1 MDLTINI
8 FLLLLGISILVWGA
22 NKFVDHASVIA
33 KHMGISDLVIG
44 LTLIAFGTSA
54 PEIFV
59 GISSINNGSEEIA
72 LGTAIGSNISNIA
85 LIFGVSC
92 LYLTGPSKTQLWHLM
107 PFGLSVALLGLTL
120 ADGAISFIE
129 SMGFVIILIIFMF
142 VLFKTDGLAEEE
154 STVTSEFERSLFMSL
169 IGLVALIAG
178 AHYAVH
184 YAEITAQLL
193 LVPQLIIGLTI
204 IALGTSLPE
213 LAAAIVALRKG
224 KHQMVVGN
232 IIGSNVF
239 NLVFIIPM
247 IGFFGSVELSPLV
260 MQRDFYILLALS
272 LVFVL
277 LAVVLTKFQFRK
289 NIFSISGVILITSY
303 ILYISAL
310 SVSGIV

>member
-1 MDLTINI
+1 MELATNI

-59 GISSINNGSEEIA
+59 GISSIINQNEEIA

-92 LYLTGPSKTQLWHLM
+92 LYLTGPSKTQLWNLM
-107 PFGLSVALLGLTL
+107 PFGLSVVLLGLTL
-120 ADGAISFIE
+120 ADGAISVNE
-129 SMGFVIILIIFMF
+129 SMGFVGILMIFMF
-142 VLFKTDGLAEEE
+142 VLFKTDGLAEED
-154 STVTSEFERSLFMSL
+154 SSGSNEFGRSLFMSL
-169 IGLVALIAG
+169 IGLVALVAG
-178 AHYAVH
+178 ANIAVI
-184 YAEITAQLL
+184 YAENTALL
-193 LVPQLIIGLTI
+193 LGVPKLIIGLTI

-213 LAAAIVALRKG
+213 LAATIAALRKG

-247 IGFFGSVELSPLV
+247 IGFFGSVELSPMV

-272 LVFVL
+272 IAFIV
-277 LAVVLTKFQFRK
+277 LAVVLTKLQFRK
-289 NIFSISGVILITSY
+289 NVFPISGVILIASY
-303 ILYISAL
+303 VLYISAL
-310 SVSGIV
+310 SGII

>member
-1 MDLTINI
+1 MELATNI

-59 GISSINNGSEEIA
+59 GISSIINQNEEIA

-92 LYLTGPSKTQLWHLM
+92 LYLTGPSKTQLWNFV
-107 PFGLSVALLGLTL
+107 PFGLSVVLLGLTL
-120 ADGAISFIE
+120 VDGKISFNE
-129 SMGFVIILIIFMF
+129 SMGFVGILMIFMF
-142 VLFKTDGLAEEE
+142 VLFKTDSLAEEDSLE
-154 STVTSEFERSLFMSL
+154 SNEFGRSLFISL

-178 AHYAVH
+178 ANIAVV
-184 YAEITAQLL
+184 YAENTALL
-193 LVPQLIIGLTI
+193 LGVPQLIIGLTI

-213 LAAAIVALRKG
+213 LAATIVALRKG

-247 IGFFGSVELSPLV
+247 IGFFGSVELSPIV

-272 LVFVL
+272 MVFIL
-277 LAVVLTKFQFRK
+277 LAVILTKLQFRK
-289 NIFSISGVILITSY
+289 NIFSISGVVLIASY
-303 ILYISAL
+303 VLYISTL
-310 SVSGIV
+310 SGII

>member
-1 MDLTINI
+1 MDLATNI
-8 FLLLLGISILVWGA
+8 SLLLLGISILVWGA

-59 GISSINNGSEEIA
+59 GISSIINKNEEIA

-92 LYLTGPSKTQLWHLM
+92 LYLTGPSKTQLWNFV
-107 PFGLSVALLGLTL
+107 PFGLSVILLGLTL
-120 ADGAISFIE
+120 VDGKISFNE
-129 SMGFVIILIIFMF
+129 SMGFVGILMIFMF
-142 VLFKTDGLAEEE
+142 VLFKTDALTEED
-154 STVTSEFERSLFMSL
+154 SLDSNKFGRSLFVSL
-169 IGLVALIAG
+169 IGLIALIAG
-178 AHYAVH
+178 ANIAVI
-184 YAEITAQLL
+184 YAENTALL
-193 LVPQLIIGLTI
+193 LGVPQLIIGLTI

-213 LAAAIVALRKG
+213 LAATIVALRKG

-247 IGFFGSVELSPLV
+247 IGFFGSIELSPMV

-272 LVFVL
+272 MIFIL
-277 LAVVLTKFQFRK
+277 LAVVLTKLQFRK
-289 NIFSISGVILITSY
+289 NIFSISGVVLIASY
-303 ILYISAL
+303 VLYISAL
-310 SVSGIV
+310 SGII

>member
-1 MDLTINI
+1 MELATNI
-8 FLLLLGISILVWGA
+8 SLLLLGISILVWGA

-59 GISSINNGSEEIA
+59 GISSIINQNEEIA

-92 LYLTGPSKTQLWHLM
+92 LYLTGPSKTQLWNFV
-107 PFGLSVALLGLTL
+107 PFGLSVILLGLTL
-120 ADGAISFIE
+120 VDGKISFNE
-129 SMGFVIILIIFMF
+129 SMGFVGILMIFMF
-142 VLFKTDGLAEEE
+142 VLFKTDGLAEEDSE
-154 STVTSEFERSLFMSL
+154 DSSEFGHSLFVSL

-178 AHYAVH
+178 ANIAVI
-184 YAEITAQLL
+184 YAENTALL
-193 LVPQLIIGLTI
+193 LGVPQLIIGLTI

-213 LAAAIVALRKG
+213 LAATIVALKKG

-247 IGFFGSVELSPLV
+247 IGFFGSVELSPMV

-272 LVFVL
+272 MVFIL
-277 LAVVLTKFQFRK
+277 LAVVLTKLQFRK
-289 NIFSISGVILITSY
+289 NIFSISGVLLIASY
-303 ILYISAL
+303 VLYISAL
-310 SVSGIV
+310 SGII

>member
-1 MDLTINI
+1 MELATNI
-8 FLLLLGISILVWGA
+8 SLLLLGISILVWGA

-59 GISSINNGSEEIA
+59 GISSIVNQNEEIA

-92 LYLTGPSKTQLWHLM
+92 LYLTGPSKTQLWNFV
-107 PFGLSVALLGLTL
+107 PFGLSVILLGLTL
-120 ADGAISFIE
+120 VDGKISFNE
-129 SMGFVIILIIFMF
+129 SMGFVGILMIFMF
-142 VLFKTDGLAEEE
+142 VLFKTDGLAEEDSE
-154 STVTSEFERSLFMSL
+154 DSSEFGHSLFVSL

-178 AHYAVH
+178 ANIAVI
-184 YAEITAQLL
+184 YAENTALL
-193 LVPQLIIGLTI
+193 LGVPRLIIGLTI

-213 LAAAIVALRKG
+213 LAATVVALRKG

-247 IGFFGSVELSPLV
+247 IGFFGSVELSPMV

-272 LVFVL
+272 VVFIL
-277 LAVVLTKFQFRK
+277 LAVVLTKFRFRK
-289 NIFSISGVILITSY
+289 NIFSISGLVLIASY
-303 ILYISAL
+303 VLYISAL
-310 SVSGIV
+310 SGII

>member
-1 MDLTINI
+1 
-8 FLLLLGISILVWGA
+8 
-22 NKFVDHASVIA
+22 
-33 KHMGISDLVIG
+33 MGISDLVIG

-59 GISSINNGSEEIA
+59 GISSIINQNEEIA

-92 LYLTGPSKTQLWHLM
+92 LYLTGPSKTQLWNFV
-107 PFGLSVALLGLTL
+107 PFGLSVILLGLTL
-120 ADGAISFIE
+120 VDGKISFNE
-129 SMGFVIILIIFMF
+129 SMGFVGILMIFMF
-142 VLFKTDGLAEEE
+142 VLFKTDGLTEED
-154 STVTSEFERSLFMSL
+154 SIDSSEFGHSLFVSL

-178 AHYAVH
+178 ANIAVI
-184 YAEITAQLL
+184 YAENTALL
-193 LVPQLIIGLTI
+193 LGVPQLIIGLTI

-213 LAAAIVALRKG
+213 LAATIVALRKG

-247 IGFFGSVELSPLV
+247 IGFFGSVELSPMV

-272 LVFVL
+272 IVFIL

-289 NIFSISGVILITSY
+289 NIFLISGVVLIASY
-303 ILYISAL
+303 TLYISAL
-310 SVSGIV
+310 SGII

>member
-1 MDLTINI
+1 MELATNI
-8 FLLLLGISILVWGA
+8 SLLLLGISILVWGA

-59 GISSINNGSEEIA
+59 GISSIINQNEEIA

-92 LYLTGPSKTQLWHLM
+92 LYLTGPSKTQLWNFV
-107 PFGLSVALLGLTL
+107 PFGLSVILLGLTL
-120 ADGAISFIE
+120 VDGKISFNE
-129 SMGFVIILIIFMF
+129 SMGFVGILMIFMF
-142 VLFKTDGLAEEE
+142 VLFKTDGLAEEDSE
-154 STVTSEFERSLFMSL
+154 DSSEFGHSLFVSL

-178 AHYAVH
+178 ANIAVI
-184 YAEITAQLL
+184 YAENTALL
-193 LVPQLIIGLTI
+193 LGVPQLIIGLTI

-213 LAAAIVALRKG
+213 LAATIVALKKG

-247 IGFFGSVELSPLV
+247 IGFFGSVELSPIV

-272 LVFVL
+272 MVFIL
-277 LAVVLTKFQFRK
+277 LAVALTKLKFRK
-289 NIFSISGVILITSY
+289 NIFSISGVLLIASY
-303 ILYISAL
+303 VLYISAL
-310 SVSGIV
+310 SGIV

>member
-1 MDLTINI
+1 MELATNI
-8 FLLLLGISILVWGA
+8 SLLLLGISILVWGA

-59 GISSINNGSEEIA
+59 GISSIINQNEEIA

-92 LYLTGPSKTQLWHLM
+92 LYLTGPSKTQLWNFV
-107 PFGLSVALLGLTL
+107 PFGLSVILLGLTL
-120 ADGAISFIE
+120 VDGKISFNE
-129 SMGFVIILIIFMF
+129 SMGFVGILMIFMF
-142 VLFKTDGLAEEE
+142 VLFKTDGLAEEDSE
-154 STVTSEFERSLFMSL
+154 DSSEFGHSLFVSL

-178 AHYAVH
+178 ANIAVI
-184 YAEITAQLL
+184 YAENTALL
-193 LVPQLIIGLTI
+193 LGVPQLIIGLTI

-213 LAAAIVALRKG
+213 LAATIVALRKG

-247 IGFFGSVELSPLV
+247 IGFFGSVELSPIV

-272 LVFVL
+272 MVFIL
-277 LAVVLTKFQFRK
+277 LAVVLTKLQFRK
-289 NIFSISGVILITSY
+289 NIFSISGVVLIASY
-303 ILYISAL
+303 VLYISTL
-310 SVSGIV
+310 SGII

>member
-1 MDLTINI
+1 MELATNI
-8 FLLLLGISILVWGA
+8 SLLLLGISILVWGA

-59 GISSINNGSEEIA
+59 GISSIINQNEEIA

-92 LYLTGPSKTQLWHLM
+92 LYLTGPSKTQLWNFV
-107 PFGLSVALLGLTL
+107 PFGLSVILLGLTL
-120 ADGAISFIE
+120 VDGKISFNE
-129 SMGFVIILIIFMF
+129 SMGFVGILMIFMF
-142 VLFKTDGLAEEE
+142 VLFKTDGLAEEDSE
-154 STVTSEFERSLFMSL
+154 DSSEFGHSLFVSL

-178 AHYAVH
+178 ANIAVI
-184 YAEITAQLL
+184 YAENTALL
-193 LVPQLIIGLTI
+193 LGVPQLIIGLTI

-213 LAAAIVALRKG
+213 LAATIVALRKG

-247 IGFFGSVELSPLV
+247 IGFFGSVELSPMV

-272 LVFVL
+272 MVFIL
-277 LAVVLTKFQFRK
+277 LAVILTKLKFRK
-289 NIFSISGVILITSY
+289 NIFSISGVVLIASY
-303 ILYISAL
+303 VLYISTL
-310 SVSGIV
+310 SGII

>member
-1 MDLTINI
+1 MELATNI
-8 FLLLLGISILVWGA
+8 SLLLLGISILVWGA

-59 GISSINNGSEEIA
+59 GISSIVNQNEEIA

-92 LYLTGPSKTQLWHLM
+92 LYLTGPSKTQLWNFV
-107 PFGLSVALLGLTL
+107 PFGLSVILLGLTL
-120 ADGAISFIE
+120 VDGKISFNE
-129 SMGFVIILIIFMF
+129 SMGFVGILMIFMF
-142 VLFKTDGLAEEE
+142 VLFKTDGLAEEDSE
-154 STVTSEFERSLFMSL
+154 DSSEFGHSLFVSL

-178 AHYAVH
+178 ANIAVI
-184 YAEITAQLL
+184 YAENTALL
-193 LVPQLIIGLTI
+193 LGVPQLIIGLTI

-213 LAAAIVALRKG
+213 LAATIVALRKG

-247 IGFFGSVELSPLV
+247 IGFFGSVELSPIV

-272 LVFVL
+272 MVFIL
-277 LAVVLTKFQFRK
+277 LAVILTKLKFRK
-289 NIFSISGVILITSY
+289 NIFSISGVILIASY
-303 ILYISAL
+303 VIYISAL
-310 SVSGIV
+310 SGII